1 MTLTIDNETY
11 NLEIVKKR
19 TTKNIYIRVKDDLTI
34 YITCNS
40 LTSDKKIREVI
51 NANYN
56 SIKRMLDKAKKK
68 KAFNESFY
76 YLGKKY
82 DLVYT
87 EFCDLTF
94 GKDKVFVN
102 KNFDLDKWKKKEALR
117 IFSEH
122 LEMCYQNFSRKIP
135 HPRLRL
141 RKMTTRWGVCNVK
154 TKVITLNTELLTKEL
169 GCLDYVIY
177 HELSHL
183 VEANHSK
190 KFWAIVKENCPDYS
204 KWRKLT
210 NKYGEE
216 E

>member
-1 MTLTIDNETY
+1 MSVIEENYDS
-11 NLEIVKKR
+11 IRKMIKKVKEKI
-19 TTKNIYIRVKDDLTI
+19 KF
-34 YITCNS
+34 NS
-40 LTSDKKIREVI
+40 E
-51 NANYN
+51 
-56 SIKRMLDKAKKK
+56 
-68 KAFNESFY
+68 FY

-82 DLVYT
+82 DIIYT
-87 EFCDLTF
+87 EFCDFKL
-94 GKDKVFVN
+94 GENKVFI
-102 KNFDLDKWKKKEALR
+102 KRDFDLDKWKKKQALG

-122 LEMCYQNFSRKIP
+122 LEMCYNNFKRSIP
-135 HPRLRL
+135 HPKLRL

-154 TKVITLNTELLTKEL
+154 THVITLNTELITKDI

-183 VEANHSK
+183 IEANHSK
-190 KFWAIVKENCPDYS
+190 KFWAIVEENCPDYK

>member
-1 MTLTIDNETY
+1 MTLTIDDEIY
-11 NLEIVKKR
+11 NLEIIKKP
-19 TTKNIYIRVKDDLTI
+19 TTKNIYIRVKEDLTI
-34 YITCNS
+34 YVTCNS
-40 LTSDKKIREVI
+40 LTSNKKIMEVI
-51 NANYN
+51 NSNYE
-56 SIKRMLDKAKKK
+56 SLKKMLKKAKQKQE
-68 KAFNESFY
+68 FNSSFY

-82 DLVYT
+82 DIVYT

-94 GKDKVFVN
+94 GKDKVFVS
-102 KNFDLDKWKKKEALR
+102 KSFDLDKWKKKEALR

-122 LEMCYQNFSRKIP
+122 LEKCYHNFSRKIP
-135 HPRLRL
+135 HPTLRL
-141 RKMTTRWGVCNVK
+141 RKMTSRWGVCNIK

-190 KFWAIVKENCPDYS
+190 KFWSVVEENCPDYK
-204 KWRKLT
+204 KWRNLT